1 MYRASCEATGLVF
14 SAVFHSKG
22 CGWMAIWVS
31 SNSDHRRSTW
41 HRDKNR
47 LIGQYTTGMAT
58 QHYGGVQ
65 FQLSLELFNVYFHL
79 QTCCRKLNDQLRC
92 FTSQHPAN
100 RVERHAMSPGTD
112 AVSDLQDVAQR
123 GKWSIRNHDRRIWIK
138 K

>member
-1 MYRASCEATGLVF
+1 
-14 SAVFHSKG
+14 
-22 CGWMAIWVS
+22 MAIWVS
-31 SNSDHRRSTW
+31 SNSDHRRSTL

-47 LIGQYTTGMAT
+47 LIGRVNIPLEW
-58 QHYGGVQ
+58 QHIIMEESN
-65 FQLSLELFNVYFHL
+65 FS
-79 QTCCRKLNDQLRC
+79 CRKLNDQLRC

-112 AVSDLQDVAQR
+112 AVSDLQDVAPR